1 MGDMLVDKLLKL
13 PEFEVTDIHQNDYD
27 MGIYVETKDRPNYCP
42 VCGSLHPD
50 LVIYKSRQQ
59 IIRDLNIHNQ
69 RVSLFVKKR
78 YYRCKECSGCFAEPL
93 YCVDGKNRMTVRLRN
108 HIAEKAKIT
117 PFSTLEND
125 LKISHTTI
133 RKIFLEEVESLPS
146 LGELETP
153 RILGIDEICL
163 MANNDYKRKQ
173 PWAVIA
179 NGEERTVMDMLKDR
193 SKPSII
199 RALQSL
205 QKPNNV
211 EVVTMDM
218 WSGYRNAVYETLP
231 NAIVVIDKFHIVKML
246 TEQLDNMRRRYSRL
260 GPAELKR
267 NRAIFL
273 MREDKLTPYARDLRQ
288 QWFNEYPKLET
299 ACRLTENFYKIYDSP
314 NRQEAEER
322 YLDWKKSIPYNDS
335 EFNGY
340 VMDTSTIRR
349 CEKEVFNYFDAPET
363 NAFVEGLNSVI
374 RGIAT
379 QGRGYDFDVLRGKVL
394 FTAGRRCEMPPV
406 DYHWTSMMYKIELPK
421 ITDYGIPFESILD
434 AIQSGCYKI

>member
-13 PEFEVTDIHQNDYD
+13 PEFEVTNIHQNDYD

-133 RKIFLEEVESLPS
+133 RKIFLEEV
-146 LGELETP
+146 
-153 RILGIDEICL
+153 D
-163 MANNDYKRKQ
+163 
-173 PWAVIA
+173 
-179 NGEERTVMDMLKDR
+179 
-193 SKPSII
+193 
-199 RALQSL
+199 LQSL

-299 ACRLTENFYKIYDSP
+299 ACR
-314 NRQEAEER
+314 
-322 YLDWKKSIPYNDS
+322 
-335 EFNGY
+335 
-340 VMDTSTIRR
+340 
-349 CEKEVFNYFDAPET
+349 
-363 NAFVEGLNSVI
+363 
-374 RGIAT
+374 
-379 QGRGYDFDVLRGKVL
+379 
-394 FTAGRRCEMPPV
+394 
-406 DYHWTSMMYKIELPK
+406 
-421 ITDYGIPFESILD
+421 
-434 AIQSGCYKI
+434 